1 MCSAFYFVIDGI
13 SGTRIDRSRA
23 AFVMSN
29 PLLSVQHLTKR
40 FAPDA
45 APVIHDVSFDVA
57 DGEIFSIL
65 GPSGCGKTTTLRCIA
80 GFEQATEGTVL
91 MQGCTLSGPGGH
103 VPPEQ
108 REVGIVFQEYA
119 LFPHLS
125 VLENVAF
132 GVDVG
137 TEAQQVD
144 RAREALDMV
153 GLGNLEDRRPQHLSG
168 GQQQRVALA
177 RTLAPEPNLLLL
189 DEPFSNLDALLRE
202 ETRQEVRQL
211 LKDKGMSAILV
222 THDQEEALS
231 FSDRLAVM
239 RGGQIDQVGVPEE
252 VYYRPRT
259 LFVAQ
264 FLGRTNLLLSHAAG
278 READTPL
285 GPVKLDRK
293 TNGTVLVSMRPEHL
307 TLAAPE
313 NADGP
318 VGTVVGRAFKGH
330 DITYR
335 VRCDGS
341 EYLVH
346 TDNRMSHEPGDAVA
360 IRSLEPAVVLESRAT
375 PAEIPSG
382 ATPEPSASA

>member
-1 MCSAFYFVIDGI
+1 
-13 SGTRIDRSRA
+13 
-23 AFVMSN
+23 MSD

-40 FAPDA
+40 FDPGAP
-45 APVIHDVSFDVA
+45 PVVHDVSFDVG
-57 DGEIFSIL
+57 DGEIFAIL
-65 GPSGCGKTTTLRCIA
+65 GPSGCGKTTTLRCVS
-80 GFEQATEGTVL
+80 GFERATEGRVV
-91 MQGCTLSGPGGH
+91 MRGRTLLGPGVH
-103 VPPEQ
+103 VPPEE
-108 REVGIVFQEYA
+108 RGVGIVFQDYA

-125 VLENVAF
+125 VVENVAF
-132 GVDVG
+132 GLQSG
-137 TEAQQVD
+137 THAEQTE

-153 GLGNLEDRRPQHLSG
+153 GLSSFEARRPQHLSG

-177 RTLAPEPNLLLL
+177 RTLAPEPDLILL
-189 DEPFSNLDALLRE
+189 DEPFSNLDALLRQ

-211 LKDKGMSAILV
+211 LKDKGMSAVLV

-239 RGGQIDQVGVPEE
+239 RGGQIDQAGPPED

-278 READTPL
+278 TEADTPL
-285 GPVKLDRK
+285 GHVQLDREAE
-293 TNGTVLVSMRPEHL
+293 GTVLVSLRPEHL

-313 NADGP
+313 TNDGP
-318 VGTVVGRAFKGH
+318 VGTIVGRAFKGH

-335 VRCDGS
+335 VQCDGT

-346 TDNRMSHEPGDAVA
+346 TDNRISFDPGDTVA
-360 IRSLEPAVVLESRAT
+360 IRSLEPAVVLERRST
-375 PAEIPSG
+375 PADVPTG
-382 ATPEPSASA
+382 ATPEPTDAS